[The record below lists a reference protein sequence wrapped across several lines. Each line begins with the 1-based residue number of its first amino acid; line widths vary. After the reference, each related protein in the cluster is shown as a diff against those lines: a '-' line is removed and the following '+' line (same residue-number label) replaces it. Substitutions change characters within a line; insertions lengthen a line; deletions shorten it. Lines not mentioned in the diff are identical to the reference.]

1 MQVKIQLMHKINK
14 FIWRFL
20 LCIKFKKRKIIEE
33 WIGMDIDVA
42 PSQRTSESRNIYWFQ
57 IQNDNFSA
65 LALFQVYTYTHLF
78 HPRFKCGMIVPQK
91 KMQPGKFSNFTLAFT
106 LALISIILFIL
117 MTTLISSCWAVIY
130 KPASHCNTQRKCLG
144 CPQNTLLFSYS
155 FD

>member
-91 KMQPGKFSNFTLAFT
+91 KCSQGNFQILLSGATKGQRQDARRSIEGARVAGYCLDPCTLSSM
-106 LALISIILFIL
+106 IS
-117 MTTLISSCWAVIY
+117 
-130 KPASHCNTQRKCLG
+130 
-144 CPQNTLLFSYS
+144 LLV
-155 FD
+155 D